1 MIVVISIGGSIL
13 APKLDSRNFGKYAE
27 AVKEVAKKHTVF
39 VVTGGGAIAREY
51 IQVARHLGANEANC
65 DTVGIDVTRLNARL
79 LISALGKDAHHEPPS
94 DYKEAEHAASSGKIV
109 VMGGVAPGQTTD
121 AVAAILAE
129 YVQADLLVNATSVD
143 GIYTADPKSAGAKKL
158 DRITPGQ
165 LVDIVMKSEMRAGA
179 QSIMDPLAAKIIER
193 SKIRTIVLNGSNPKS
208 IVDAILKG
216 KHGGTEV
223 TP

>member
-13 APKLDSRNFGKYAE
+13 APKLDSKNFGGYAE
-27 AVKEVAKKHTVF
+27 AIKEVAEKHTVF

-51 IQVARHLGANEANC
+51 IQVARQLGANEAIC
-65 DTVGIDVTRLNARL
+65 DSIGIDVTKLNARL
-79 LISALGKDAHHEPPS
+79 LISALGGGAHPEPPS

-129 YVQADLLVNATSVD
+129 YVQADLLVSATSVD
-143 GIYTADPKSAGAKKL
+143 GVYTTDPKNAGAKKL
-158 DRITPGQ
+158 DKITPEQ
-165 LVDIVMKSEMRAGA
+165 LVNIVMKSEMRAGA

-193 SKIRTIVLNGSNPKS
+193 SNIRTIVLDGSNPKS

-216 KHGGTEV
+216 KHEGTEIV
-223 TP
+223 H

>member
-13 APKLDSRNFGKYAE
+13 APKLDSKNFGRYAE
-27 AVKEVAKKHTVF
+27 AIREVAEKHTVF

-51 IQVARHLGANEANC
+51 IQVARHLGANEAIC
-65 DTVGIDVTRLNARL
+65 DSIGIDVTRLNARL
-79 LISALGKDAHHEPPS
+79 LISALGGGAHPEPPS
-94 DYKEAEHAASSGKIV
+94 DYKEAGRAASSGKVV

-129 YVQADLLVNATSVD
+129 YVQANLLVSATSVD
-143 GIYTADPKSAGAKKL
+143 GVYTTDPKNSGAKKL
-158 DRITPGQ
+158 DKITPGQ

-179 QSIMDPLAAKIIER
+179 QSIMDPLAAKVIER
-193 SKIRTIVLNGSNPKS
+193 SKIHTIVLDGSNPKS

-216 KHGGTEV
+216 KHMGTEISS
-223 TP
+223 